1 MKIPPASSAAAFPV
15 SPSMS
20 TATILA
26 PSAASLRTLASPM
39 PLPAP
44 VMTATRSR
52 RRCMGAD
59 HSLCLV
65 RLGVSP
71 ASGPPAAPGI
81 RIASSYIRGNEHV
94 LGLGKGVEGV
104 RPQFPAQPGLLEAAE
119 RRPVADRGV
128 GVDRQVAGLHR
139 ARHPDRPAH

>member
-65 RLGVSP
+65 RLPVPGY
-71 ASGPPAAPGI
+71 PGI
-81 RIASSYIRGNEHV
+81 RIAPSYIGGNEHV
-94 LGLGKGVEGV
+94 LGLGEGVEGI
-104 RPQFPAQPGLLEAAE
+104 RPQFPPQAGLLEAAE
-119 RRPVADRGV
+119 RRPVPDRGV
-128 GVDRQVAGLHR
+128 RVDRQVAGLHR
-139 ARHPDRPAH
+139 ARHP